1 MFCTTCGRELPDGAK
16 FCTNCGAPV
25 AKIVTREE
33 REAAP
38 VEDAGVDEAVAE
50 PKAASELEPA
60 DEAAP
65 MMQEDS
71 GEAPDEESCDQPEV
85 HEDSAQAAAAD
96 DASNDAES
104 ASADAGETTVMQS
117 DSGETTVLSD
127 GTDETT
133 DVPSDSG
140 ETTVLPDGADETT
153 VMQNDTGETTV
164 LPDGTDETTV
174 MPEHAETTVLPAA
187 ETEVI
192 ADAERAEAAAD
203 AAAAERALWSSS
215 EDAADA
221 GTTATTVLEPA
232 HMARAEAGQDGQ
244 QSAPETPRKKRPVAL
259 IATIVLLVVA
269 AGAFFGIFVLPRI
282 MGKDVPTVTYGQTD
296 PVQCSVVTRVRPRDE
311 SGGELT
317 SYVVYLMRQASDDAA
332 SSSSASEE
340 LNQVVAEIRV
350 TGNNGFTMEN
360 FGEVPDGDYVLVIV
374 PDDSQG
380 ESSSSSSNDEQ
391 RIPIHYEEDNP
402 KAEEEVVVEPPA
414 PEPSSPEEPAA
425 EEEEF
430 TDEEIASALFYYTCQ
445 DLIDEYGEPEAIELH
460 DGMELA
466 ANGLALVKLLDFDG
480 DGMNEL
486 LTVVGD
492 ASGLETMS
500 FDTDAYTIA
509 VWKYTDEAVEQVY
522 EGHPPYSNGGCFYQG
537 LYALPQEGGEDQ
549 ILLESISFGDPT
561 AAADTNSEITYT
573 GYYGMGEQSFELY
586 ALRTDTF
593 SYDDGSLETTFQIA
607 GEEVSEDEWVGFQD
621 SLTQTASYEFSC
633 PVSNEPQAQSEEE
646 PEFEII
652 ETAGLP
658 DYTEETIGALEAAA
672 GDEALEA
679 FAPEEDAEEDP
690 AEATYTYVNS
700 EADVTFTTSQ
710 GEGTDWEETRSWT
723 YPQFALEDGSTTEAL
738 DALNAAFRQSYE
750 DDLTGAQSWNFES
763 GDVQVWEHRDE
774 VTYLEGDIASVLSY
788 RTIFLGGAHPSEAA
802 SGACYDLSTGEE
814 VSVSEAFGISQDDL
828 QTAAEDAIV
837 AYIDSHANMSGAD
850 DASIQG
856 IAADMTRYYATEDG
870 IAIIVMPNEI
880 ASNAEGIQYI
890 YVHAF
895 SDSSLVGTS
904 AVA

>member
-38 VEDAGVDEAVAE
+38 VDNAAVDEASAE
-50 PKAASELEPA
+50 PQEAPEPEPV
-60 DEAAP
+60 DEAAS
-65 MMQEDS
+65 MMQRDS
-71 GEAPDEESCDQPEV
+71 EGKVDEESCNQ
-85 HEDSAQAAAAD
+85 HEASEASEEPAQAVASEDASD
-96 DASNDAES
+96 DAEGAP
-104 ASADAGETTVMQS
+104 ADAGETTV
-117 DSGETTVLSD
+117 L
-127 GTDETT
+127 
-133 DVPSDSG
+133 PSDSG

-153 VMQNDTGETTV
+153 VMQNDAGETTV
-164 LPDGTDETTV
+164 LPDGADETTV
-174 MPEHAETTVLPAA
+174 MTERAETTVLPAA

-203 AAAAERALWSSS
+203 AAAAERALWSAS
-215 EDAADA
+215 EDATDA

-232 HMARAEAGQDGQ
+232 HMASDEAGQDGRQ
-244 QSAPETPRKKRPVAL
+244 PAPEAPRKKRPVAL
-259 IATIVLLVVA
+259 IATIALLVVA

-282 MGKDVPTVTYGQTD
+282 VGKDVPTVTYGQTD

-311 SGGELT
+311 SGSELT

-374 PDDSQG
+374 PNDSQG
-380 ESSSSSSNDEQ
+380 GSSSSSSNDEQ
-391 RIPIHYEEDNP
+391 RIPVHYEEDNP
-402 KAEEEVVVEPPA
+402 KAEEEIVVEPPA
-414 PEPSSPEEPAA
+414 PEPSSPEGPAA
-425 EEEEF
+425 EEEF

-445 DLIDEYGEPEAIELH
+445 DLIDEYGEAGSVELH
-460 DGMELA
+460 DGMEVA
-466 ANGLALVKLLDFDG
+466 ASGLALAERIDFDS
-480 DGMNEL
+480 DGMDEL
-486 LTVVGD
+486 LTVTCTQD
-492 ASGLETMS
+492 LSETAA
-500 FDTDAYTIA
+500 FYGEDTYQIA
-509 VWKYTDEAVEQVY
+509 VWRYEDGAVEQVY
-522 EGHPPYSNGGCFYQG
+522 EGTVPHSNGGYFYLNLFEYQPEG
-537 LYALPQEGGEDQ
+537 ESAQTVIYNNWYTDPTEPDTEVSHIGYYALAEDGFQLLALRDNVFYYDEGRH
-549 ILLESISFGDPT
+549 ES
-561 AAADTNSEITYT
+561 TYT
-573 GYYGMGEQSFELY
+573 LGGAEGTEDEWTEFEGDVEQV
-586 ALRTDTF
+586 A
-593 SYDDGSLETTFQIA
+593 SYNLSMPVSDIDVQSE
-607 GEEVSEDEWVGFQD
+607 SEDEP
-621 SLTQTASYEFSC
+621 A
-633 PVSNEPQAQSEEE
+633 
-646 PEFEII
+646 FEIVDAADFPQRT
-652 ETAGLP
+652 EDTLTALKE
-658 DYTEETIGALEAAA
+658 DAGA
-672 GDEALEA
+672 EALEA
-679 FAPEEDAEEDP
+679 FAPEESTGTEAEGDP
-690 AEATYTYVNS
+690 AEAAYTYANN
-700 EADVTFTTSQ
+700 EADVTFTTSH

-723 YPQFALEDGSTTEAL
+723 YPQFTLEDGSSTEAL

-750 DDLTGAQSWNFES
+750 DDLSGAQSWNFES

-814 VSVSEAFGISQDDL
+814 VPVSEAFGISQDDL

-837 AYIDSHANMSGAD
+837 AYIDSHANMSGSD

-856 IAADMTRYYATEDG
+856 MAADMTRYYATEDG

-895 SDSSLVGTS
+895 NDSSLVGTS
-904 AVA
+904 AAA

>member
-38 VEDAGVDEAVAE
+38 VDNAAVDEASAE
-50 PKAASELEPA
+50 PQEAPEPEPV
-60 DEAAP
+60 DEAAS
-65 MMQEDS
+65 MMQRDS
-71 GEAPDEESCDQPEV
+71 EGKLDEESCNQ
-85 HEDSAQAAAAD
+85 HEASEASEEPAQAVASE
-96 DASNDAES
+96 DASD
-104 ASADAGETTVMQS
+104 DAGETTV
-117 DSGETTVLSD
+117 L
-127 GTDETT
+127 
-133 DVPSDSG
+133 PSDSG

-153 VMQNDTGETTV
+153 VMQNDAGETTV
-164 LPDGTDETTV
+164 LPDGADETTV
-174 MPEHAETTVLPAA
+174 MTEHAETTVLPAA

-203 AAAAERALWSSS
+203 AAAAERALWSAS
-215 EDAADA
+215 EDATDA

-232 HMARAEAGQDGQ
+232 HMASDEAGQDGRQ
-244 QSAPETPRKKRPVAL
+244 PAPEAPRKKRPVAL
-259 IATIVLLVVA
+259 IATIALLVVA

-311 SGGELT
+311 SGSELT

-374 PDDSQG
+374 PNDSQG
-380 ESSSSSSNDEQ
+380 GSSSSSSNDEQ
-391 RIPIHYEEDNP
+391 RIPVHYEEDNP
-402 KAEEEVVVEPPA
+402 KAEEEIVVEPPA

-425 EEEEF
+425 EEDF

-445 DLIDEYGEPEAIELH
+445 DLIDEYGEAGSVELH
-460 DGMELA
+460 DGMEVA
-466 ANGLALVKLLDFDG
+466 ASGLALAERIDFDS
-480 DGMNEL
+480 DGMDEL
-486 LTVVGD
+486 LTVACTQD
-492 ASGLETMS
+492 LSETAA
-500 FDTDAYTIA
+500 FYGEDTYQIA
-509 VWKYTDEAVEQVY
+509 VWRYEDGAVEQVY
-522 EGHPPYSNGGCFYQG
+522 EGTVPHSNGGYFYLNLFEYQPEG
-537 LYALPQEGGEDQ
+537 ESAQTVIYSNWYTDPTEPDTEVSHIGYYALADDGFQLLALRDNVFYYDEGRHESTYTLGGAEGTEDEWMEFEGDVEQVASYNLSMPVSDIDVQSESEDEPAFEIVDAAALPQRTEDT
-549 ILLESISFGDPT
+549 LT
-561 AAADTNSEITYT
+561 ALKED
-573 GYYGMGEQSFELY
+573 
-586 ALRTDTF
+586 
-593 SYDDGSLETTFQIA
+593 A
-607 GEEVSEDEWVGFQD
+607 G
-621 SLTQTASYEFSC
+621 A
-633 PVSNEPQAQSEEE
+633 
-646 PEFEII
+646 
-652 ETAGLP
+652 
-658 DYTEETIGALEAAA
+658 
-672 GDEALEA
+672 EALEA
-679 FAPEEDAEEDP
+679 FAPEESAEAEAEEGS
-690 AEATYTYVNS
+690 AEAVYAYANN

-723 YPQFALEDGSTTEAL
+723 YPQFALEDGSSTEAL
-738 DALNAAFRQSYE
+738 DALNAAFKQSYE
-750 DDLTGAQSWNFES
+750 DDLSGAQSWNFES

-814 VSVSEAFGISQDDL
+814 VPVSEAFGISQDDL

-856 IAADMTRYYATEDG
+856 MAADMTRYDATEDG

-895 SDSSLVGTS
+895 NDSSLVGTS
-904 AVA
+904 AAA